1 MKKRSH
7 EEILGEIVV
16 IQTIREK
23 LMKGETVKCPKC
35 GEYLNFLGKNS
46 GKHPG
51 VFCPNGDFEILIHY
65 E

>member
-1 MKKRSH
+1 MKKRSR
-7 EEILGEIVV
+7 EEILSEIEV

-23 LMKGETVKCPKC
+23 LMKGERVKCPRC
-35 GEYLNFLGKNS
+35 DEYLKFLGKNS

-51 VFCPNGDFEILIHY
+51 VFCPNGDFEVLVDY